1 MEKKQKI
8 NCTVES
14 CKYNDN
20 EHKECDLEA
29 IIVTPVNNVN
39 TSKPDESQCASY
51 KNRT

>member
-1 MEKKQKI
+1 MEKQQKI

-14 CKYNDN
+14 CKYNNN
-20 EHKECDLEA
+20 EYKECGLNA
-29 IIVTPVNNVN
+29 IIVTPVENCN